1 MGFIKLCIIKRV
13 KHNFISRSMT
23 KRSFCLRG
31 FNTKVLLEEKIV
43 SCTRTLSVREKTYA
57 TFNHSAKIRKK
68 NTVGQ
73 IQFLL
78 VNTKYINLSS
88 LFPNYWIYLFHSP
101 LNFCIQGYL
110 IK

>member
-23 KRSFCLRG
+23 KRSFCL
-31 FNTKVLLEEKIV
+31 N
-43 SCTRTLSVREKTYA
+43 A

-78 VNTKYINLSS
+78 VNTKYINSPF